1 MASRTPPVMAASLRP
16 APARTATP
24 MPSRPIMNSQSAQG
38 PEMFWKNPPKGPS
51 AWDMNPWAGVPPL
64 IQAFAEGVA

>member
-1 MASRTPPVMAASLRP
+1 
-16 APARTATP
+16 
-24 MPSRPIMNSQSAQG
+24 MNSQSAQG

-64 IQAFAEGVA
+64 IQAFADGVA